1 MGSEHR
7 LVAALDS
14 FVRHRSTG
22 VRSKRHIIPLVEF
35 AAAELRARGI
45 RTAAIRY
52 EAATGRFYQRQVD
65 LVVETDGEIS
75 ISLVVIT
82 QSGSVR
88 KNLNNRR
95 RDIVGDA
102 VNLRV
107 ANPGSQVG
115 LIYLLRADK
124 EAKKRGTCGTSPI
137 DELAAF
143 LTELQTAETPMGRPL
158 LDAAALL
165 AADREPNGKIRIE
178 VMPPAVDVLG
188 GFFDKL
194 AAPLV

>member
-1 MGSEHR
+1 MGSKHR

-14 FVRHRSTG
+14 FVRHRSAG
-22 VRSKRHIIPLVEF
+22 ARSKRHIVPLVEF
-35 AAAELRARGI
+35 AAAELRARGV
-45 RTAAIRY
+45 RNTAIRY

-75 ISLVVIT
+75 LSLVVIT

-107 ANPGSQVG
+107 ANPGSQIG
-115 LIYLLRADK
+115 LIYLLRADD
-124 EAKKRGTCGTSPI
+124 EATKKGTCGTSPI

-143 LTELQTAETPMGRPL
+143 LSDVQTAETPMGRPL

-165 AADREPNGKIRIE
+165 AADRERDGRIRIE
-178 VMPPAVDVLG
+178 AMPRDVDVLS
-188 GFFDKL
+188 GFFDRL

>member
-1 MGSEHR
+1 MGSKRR
-7 LVAALDS
+7 LVAALDG
-14 FVRHRSTG
+14 FVRHRSEG
-22 VRSKRHIIPLVEF
+22 ARSKRHIVPLVEF
-35 AAAELRARGI
+35 AAAELRARGV

-65 LVVETDGEIS
+65 LVVESNEKIS
-75 ISLVVIT
+75 LSLVVIT

-102 VNLRV
+102 VNLRMS
-107 ANPGSQVG
+107 NPGSQVG
-115 LIYLLRADK
+115 LIYLLRADE
-124 EAKKRGTCGTSPI
+124 EAKRKGTYGTSPI
-137 DELAAF
+137 DEVAAF
-143 LTELQTAETPMGRPL
+143 LTDVQTAETPMGRPL

-165 AADREPNGKIRIE
+165 AADRERDGRIRIE
-178 VMPPAVDVLG
+178 TVPPAVDVLG
-188 GFFDKL
+188 EFFDRL